1 MNIYSYKYKKITLT
15 AMYIPA
21 CQIATRLLPY
31 MEPLR
36 AAPIAMTPTAPSV
49 MKMVHNA
56 TPTTPAQ
63 LVHFAKSLPFPF
75 KVLL

>member
-1 MNIYSYKYKKITLT
+1 MNVYSYKYKKVTLT

-31 MEPLR
+31 MGLLR
-36 AAPIAMTPTAPSV
+36 AAPITMIPTAPSV
-49 MKMVHNA
+49 MKTVHNA
-56 TPTTPAQ
+56 TPNPPAQ